1 MKKRRFAA
9 ALLACMMALSLAACG
24 ANPERDIDALN
35 RRFCRSYNNMDVE
48 GVLDCLEP
56 SMAESISAMFDLG
69 LGLLGA
75 AADVDVDLDA
85 DTMFALAQVCF
96 DFMPEEQRDSM
107 QIPELD
113 LELENLDLSEDGT
126 EASGTVTITL
136 EAGSESASQ
145 TAQIYYVLID
155 DEWYFSNGNFQ
166 S

>member
-9 ALLACMMALSLAACG
+9 ALLACVMALSLAACG
-24 ANPERDIDALN
+24 ANPERDIEALN

-56 SMAESISAMFDLG
+56 GMAESISAMFDLG

-85 DTMFALAQVCF
+85 ETMFALAQVCF
-96 DFMPEEQRDSM
+96 NFMPEEERDSM

-113 LELENLDLSEDGT
+113 LEIESLELSEDGT
-126 EASGTVTITL
+126 EASAMVTMTL
-136 EAGSESASQ
+136 VAGSESASQ
-145 TAQIYYVLID
+145 TAEVYYVMID

-166 S
+166 F